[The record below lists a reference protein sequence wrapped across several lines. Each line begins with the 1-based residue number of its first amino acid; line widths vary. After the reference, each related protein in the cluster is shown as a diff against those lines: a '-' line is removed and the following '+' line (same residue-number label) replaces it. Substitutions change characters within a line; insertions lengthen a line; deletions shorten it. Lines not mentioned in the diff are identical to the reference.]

1 MSNRRFVHCLVLA
14 LSLAVVPARA
24 DTVSSRVPAV
34 LVDDFSYLDTSGEP
48 ADQTAVHQRRLEIF
62 IAALRREV
70 GADARLRLVSPACGA
85 SCPPADAP
93 PAVRLQMAAEAGAD
107 VVITGGVQ
115 KLSTLVQWARASA
128 IEVASNRV
136 LFDKIFTFR
145 GDSDEAWERAEMF
158 VSRQVRDA
166 LAPPEPIRL
175 ALLPFELDDTSAGA
189 ALGETESDQ
198 KGLREA
204 TAAVRQLLAQSG
216 RYRLV
221 EAAGESKHGQ
231 QPMRECDD
239 CEARLARERGAQQS
253 LLGIVR
259 RIGRTEYIIGFRV
272 RAADTGALIVTAD
285 SGLRLGA
292 NYSWSRG
299 AARLV
304 RERLLDNAGSE
315 R

>member
-1 MSNRRFVHCLVLA
+1 MTSFRSFSRLA
-14 LSLAVVPARA
+14 LAALMLSAGTVRA
-24 DTVSSRVPAV
+24 AADDDSPAV
-34 LVDDFSYLDTSGEP
+34 MVDDFSYLDTSGEP
-48 ADQTAVHQRRLEIF
+48 SDQTAVHQRRLEAF
-62 IAALRREV
+62 IAALRRDV
-70 GADARLRLVSPACGA
+70 AADARLRLVSPACGA
-85 SCPPADAP
+85 SCPAADAP
-93 PAVRLQMAAEAGAD
+93 PAARLHMAADAGAG

-166 LAPPEPIRL
+166 LATPQPIRL

-189 ALGETESDQ
+189 ALGETETDRKELQ
-198 KGLREA
+198 AA
-204 TAAVRQLLAQSG
+204 TDAVRQLLEQSG

-221 EAAGESKHGQ
+221 DAAAAVTPGQ
-231 QPMRECDD
+231 PLRD
-239 CEARLARERGAQQS
+239 CEACEANIARGLGAQQS

-272 RAADTGALIVTAD
+272 RQADTGAPVAVGD

-292 NYSWSRG
+292 NYSWGRG
-299 AARLV
+299 AVRLV
-304 RERLLDNAGSE
+304 RERLLDNGGSE

>member
-1 MSNRRFVHCLVLA
+1 MSNRRFFHCLVLA
-14 LSLAVVPARA
+14 LSLAAGPARA
-24 DTVSSRVPAV
+24 DTASNRVPAV

-48 ADQTAVHQRRLEIF
+48 ADQTAVHQRRLESF
-62 IAALRREV
+62 MAALRRDV
-70 GADARLRLVSPACGA
+70 GTDARLRLVSPACGA

-93 PAVRLQMAAEAGAD
+93 PAVRLQMAAEAGAG

-128 IEVASNRV
+128 IEVGSNRV

-145 GDSDEAWERAEMF
+145 GDSDEAWERAEIF
-158 VSRQVRDA
+158 VSRQARDA

-189 ALGETESDQ
+189 ALGETGSDQ
-198 KGLREA
+198 KGLLDA
-204 TAAVRQLLAQSG
+204 TDAVRQLLAQSG

-221 EAAGESKHGQ
+221 EASGDIKPR

-239 CEARLARERGAQQS
+239 CEARLARELGAQQS

-272 RAADTGALIVTAD
+272 RQADTGAVVAAGD

-304 RERLLDNAGSE
+304 RERLLETNPE
-315 R
+315 H

>member
-1 MSNRRFVHCLVLA
+1 MSNRRFFHCLVLA
-14 LSLAVVPARA
+14 LSLAAVPARA
-24 DTVSSRVPAV
+24 DTTSNRVPAV

-48 ADQTAVHQRRLEIF
+48 ADQTAVHQRRLESF
-62 IAALRREV
+62 MAALRRDV
-70 GADARLRLVSPACGA
+70 GTDARLRLVSPACGA

-93 PAVRLQMAAEAGAD
+93 PAVRLQMAAEAGAG

-128 IEVASNRV
+128 IEVGSNRV

-145 GDSDEAWERAEMF
+145 GDSDEAWERAEIF
-158 VSRQVRDA
+158 VSRQARDA

-198 KGLREA
+198 KGLLDA
-204 TAAVRQLLAQSG
+204 TDAVRQLLAQSG
-216 RYRLV
+216 RYRLI
-221 EAAGESKHGQ
+221 EASGEIKQ
-231 QPMRECDD
+231 RQPMRACDD
-239 CEARLARERGAQQS
+239 CEAGLARELGAQQS
-253 LLGIVR
+253 LLGMVR

-272 RAADTGALIVTAD
+272 RQADTGAVVAAGD

-304 RERLLDNAGSE
+304 RERLLETNPE
-315 R
+315 H

>member
-1 MSNRRFVHCLVLA
+1 MSNRRVVRYLA
-14 LSLAVVPARA
+14 LALALAVGPVRA
-24 DTVSSRVPAV
+24 ASGDGPAV

-48 ADQTAVHQRRLEIF
+48 VDQTAAHQRRLDAF
-62 IAALRREV
+62 IAALRRDV
-70 GADARLRLVSPACGA
+70 AADARLRPVSPSCAP
-85 SCPPADAP
+85 SCPTDASP
-93 PAVRLQMAAEAGAD
+93 QARLQMAAEAGAS
-107 VVITGGVQ
+107 VVVTGGVQ

-128 IEVASNRV
+128 IDVASHRV
-136 LFDKIFTFR
+136 VFDKVFTFR
-145 GDSDEAWERAEMF
+145 GDSDEAWQRAAIF

-189 ALGETESDQ
+189 ALGATESDQ
-198 KGLREA
+198 KGLQEA
-204 TAAVRQLLAQSG
+204 TDAVRELLTQSG

-221 EAAGESKHGQ
+221 DAAGEIK
-231 QPMRECDD
+231 PVRECDD
-239 CEARLARERGAQQS
+239 CEARVARALGAQQS

-272 RAADTGALIVTAD
+272 RQADSGALVVAGD

-299 AARLV
+299 AVRLV
-304 RERLLDNAGSE
+304 RERLLETGSE

>member
-1 MSNRRFVHCLVLA
+1 MSNRRFLHCLVLA
-14 LSLAVVPARA
+14 LSLAAVPARA
-24 DTVSSRVPAV
+24 DTTSNRVPAV

-48 ADQTAVHQRRLEIF
+48 ADQTAVHQRRLESF
-62 IAALRREV
+62 MAALRRDV
-70 GADARLRLVSPACGA
+70 GTNARLRLVSPACGA

-93 PAVRLQMAAEAGAD
+93 PAVRLQMAAEAGAG

-128 IEVASNRV
+128 IEVGSNRV

-145 GDSDEAWERAEMF
+145 GDSDEAWERAEIF
-158 VSRQVRDA
+158 VSRQARDA

-198 KGLREA
+198 KGLLDA
-204 TAAVRQLLAQSG
+204 TDAVRQLLAQSG

-221 EAAGESKHGQ
+221 EASGDIKPR

-239 CEARLARERGAQQS
+239 CEARLARELGAQQS

-272 RAADTGALIVTAD
+272 RQADTGAVVAAGD

-304 RERLLDNAGSE
+304 RERLLETNPE
-315 R
+315 H

>member
-1 MSNRRFVHCLVLA
+1 MSNRRFLHCLVLA
-14 LSLAVVPARA
+14 LTLAAGPVRA
-24 DTVSSRVPAV
+24 ETASNRVPAV

-48 ADQTAVHQRRLEIF
+48 VDQTAVHQRRLEAF
-62 IAALRREV
+62 IAALRRDV
-70 GADARLRLVSPACGA
+70 AADARLRLVSPVCGA

-93 PAVRLQMAAEAGAD
+93 PAVRLQMAAGAGAD

-145 GDSDEAWERAEMF
+145 GDSDEAWERAEIF
-158 VSRQVRDA
+158 VSRQARDA

-175 ALLPFELDDTSAGA
+175 VLLPFELEDTSAGA
-189 ALGETESDQ
+189 ALGESESDQ
-198 KGLREA
+198 KGLQEA

-221 EAAGESKHGQ
+221 EASGEIKQG

-239 CEARLARERGAQQS
+239 CEVRAARALGAQQS

-272 RAADTGALIVTAD
+272 RQADSGALVAAGD

-304 RERLLDNAGSE
+304 RERLLETGGAQ

>member
-1 MSNRRFVHCLVLA
+1 MSNRRFFHCLVLA
-14 LSLAVVPARA
+14 LSLAAGPARA
-24 DTVSSRVPAV
+24 DTASNRVPAV

-48 ADQTAVHQRRLEIF
+48 ADQTAVHQRRLESF
-62 IAALRREV
+62 MAALRRDV
-70 GADARLRLVSPACGA
+70 GTDARLRLVSPACGA

-93 PAVRLQMAAEAGAD
+93 PAVRLQMAAEAGAG

-128 IEVASNRV
+128 IEVGSNRV

-145 GDSDEAWERAEMF
+145 GDSDEAWERAEIF
-158 VSRQVRDA
+158 VSRQARDA

-189 ALGETESDQ
+189 ALGETGSDQ
-198 KGLREA
+198 KGLLDA
-204 TAAVRQLLAQSG
+204 TDAVRQLLAQSG
-216 RYRLV
+216 RYRLI
-221 EAAGESKHGQ
+221 EASGEIKPR

-239 CEARLARERGAQQS
+239 CEARLARELGAQQS

-272 RAADTGALIVTAD
+272 RQADTGAVVAAGD

-304 RERLLDNAGSE
+304 RERLLETNPE
-315 R
+315 H

>member
-1 MSNRRFVHCLVLA
+1 MSNRRLVRCLVFALA
-14 LSLAVVPARA
+14 LAASPVRA
-24 DTVSSRVPAV
+24 ASGDVPAV

-48 ADQTAVHQRRLEIF
+48 VDQTAAHQRRLDAF
-62 IAALRREV
+62 MAALRRDV
-70 GADARLRLVSPACGA
+70 AADARLRPVSPSCAP
-85 SCPPADAP
+85 SCPTDASP
-93 PAVRLQMAAEAGAD
+93 EARLQMAAAAGAT
-107 VVITGGVQ
+107 VVVTGGVQ

-128 IEVASNRV
+128 IDVTSHRV
-136 LFDKIFTFR
+136 LFDKVFTFR
-145 GDSDEAWERAEMF
+145 GDSDEAWQRAEMF

-189 ALGETESDQ
+189 ALGATESDQ
-198 KGLREA
+198 KGLQEA
-204 TAAVRQLLAQSG
+204 TDAVRQLLAQSG

-221 EAAGESKHGQ
+221 DAAGEIKPGQ
-231 QPMRECDD
+231 PVRECDD
-239 CEARLARERGAQQS
+239 CEARVARAVGAQQS

-272 RAADTGALIVTAD
+272 RQADSGTLVVAGD

-299 AARLV
+299 AVRLV
-304 RERLLDNAGSE
+304 RERLLEIGSE
-315 R
+315 H

>member
-1 MSNRRFVHCLVLA
+1 MSNRRVVRCLVLA
-14 LSLAVVPARA
+14 LAFAAGPVRA
-24 DTVSSRVPAV
+24 ASADVPAV

-48 ADQTAVHQRRLEIF
+48 VDQTAAHQRRLDAF
-62 IAALRREV
+62 IAALRRDV
-70 GADARLRLVSPACGA
+70 AADARLRPVSP
-85 SCPPADAP
+85 SCPTDASP
-93 PAVRLQMAAEAGAD
+93 EARLQMAAAAGAT

-115 KLSTLVQWARASA
+115 KLSTLVQWTRASA
-128 IEVASNRV
+128 IDVTSHRV

-145 GDSDEAWERAEMF
+145 GDSDEAWQRAEMF

-189 ALGETESDQ
+189 ALGESESDQ

-204 TAAVRQLLAQSG
+204 TDAVRQLLAQSG

-221 EAAGESKHGQ
+221 DAAGEIKLGQ
-231 QPMRECDD
+231 PVRECDD
-239 CEARLARERGAQQS
+239 CEARAARALGAQQS

-272 RAADTGALIVTAD
+272 RQADSGALVVAGD

-299 AARLV
+299 AVRLV
-304 RERLLDNAGSE
+304 RERLLETVTQN
-315 R
+315 